1 LVWSV
6 LGANK
11 VNDYQSLLVAE
22 TDRIPELGD
31 TAYSGCFHDGNK
43 MLPMIRTMHT
53 EVLNAKGANDQ
64 IISDLVLLIEQM
76 LDVAEARPSADRL
89 RELCNR
95 ALERAI
101 AMSTSDQSV
110 FPPSLRITS
119 DPASPPV
126 TPPKVPLKSRRRSE
140 GLRIDGV
147 PFPDSPLSSGSTMD
161 HNNRNSYMRASP
173 VRSDHDKHLS
183 IDTVMSKNPSL
194 SFEDESR
201 VAVHGGASRSSAV
214 SPSSNSAPY
223 HYPTYSGD
231 WGSPPQP
238 YVPASNGFI
247 PRSTDSG
254 YQSLV
259 NVDPVGVQENA
270 SRRTNREL
278 IQSHKKQ
285 SNRPFAS
292 VSQVDAWIEKKKA
305 RAVPVPPR
313 PIPEGS
319 LDALDGRDQ
328 VSNNF
333 KLQRTLLTQNRY
345 SSSTILEAWHSTNP
359 K

>member
-1 LVWSV
+1 
-6 LGANK
+6 
-11 VNDYQSLLVAE
+11 
-22 TDRIPELGD
+22 
-31 TAYSGCFHDGNK
+31 
-43 MLPMIRTMHT
+43 MHT

-161 HNNRNSYMRASP
+161 HNNNRSSYMPESP
-173 VRSDHDKHLS
+173 VRSNHENHIS

-194 SFEDESR
+194 SYEDESR
-201 VAVHGGASRSSAV
+201 GAVHGGASRSSAV
-214 SPSSNSAPY
+214 PPSSNSAPY
-223 HYPTYSGD
+223 HYSSSSGD
-231 WGSPPQP
+231 WVSPSQP
-238 YVPASNGFI
+238 YVPANNGFI
-247 PRSTDSG
+247 PRTTERPISG
-254 YQSLV
+254 YQSPV
-259 NVDPVGVQENA
+259 NEDQVGVERNA
-270 SRRTNREL
+270 SRRTNRES
-278 IQSHKKQ
+278 IQSHRKQ
-285 SNRPFAS
+285 SNRPFARI
-292 VSQVDAWIEKKKA
+292 SQVDAWIEKKKA
-305 RAVPVPPR
+305 NTLTARPVLEDD
-313 PIPEGS
+313 I
-319 LDALDGRDQ
+319 DALKDRDQ
-328 VSNNF
+328 VSSSVYEACM
-333 KLQRTLLTQNRY
+333 LLTLSR
-345 SSSTILEAWHSTNP
+345 SSLLTILKAWRSTDP